1 MRHYRPVESM
11 RSSSRHVSVL
21 LGLLG
26 LLVVLC
32 TGRVSAQP
40 PTPTEQKDNLGKE
53 FYIAFGPNTGGE
65 TNSPQETE
73 NDVALYITSKVP
85 TAGRVEIPA
94 LNFDQTFTSTP
105 GQITTIKLPNGNN
118 NSATSLLDENK
129 AEQVIKGMAVKI
141 TSVEEVAVFG
151 MNHKRFSTD
160 AFMALP
166 TDVLGTEYRVMS
178 YPMAFGGQGSAMPS
192 QFWVVGV
199 EDGTNVTIVPKS
211 RTAFG
216 KAANTP
222 IDIVLNRGDVY
233 LVQSSVDGGEDLT
246 GSLIEADRAI
256 AVFSGHERAAIPFNA
271 TLYDG
276 QPPSRDHLVEQLP
289 PVSAWGDSAFVVP
302 HATADRPDLVRI
314 ISAEDNNTIS
324 INGTAVA
331 TLNAGQFYQIDELTS
346 VAQVQ
351 ATNPVLIGQFA
362 PTSMGVRDDPV
373 FPAYGDPAMAL
384 VFPVEQFTN
393 TYTIV
398 SVEKASFQGNFVN
411 IVVEDAGVASMK
423 IDGNPIPASEF
434 KPITGTTYFYAQ
446 LSVSQGT
453 HNLDGDK
460 PFGVTVYA
468 FGDVDSYSYTGGT
481 LTKTITP
488 LKSSDLVIDFGDRVV
503 DPITRLG
510 TFDTIVSL
518 VNTSTEEVNI
528 FGFPRRMQDINNFE
542 VILPILPFKIL
553 ALDASKTM
561 TIRFDPKKEINRR
574 MHTQITAKTDHLR
587 AYVVDVYGRAVI
599 EQQMAAADSNL
610 KLPIQEIDFGY
621 FSKTDLPEDSA
632 AYIGNVG
639 FADLDIVDMQITGP
653 NAADFRQTDILKGDN
668 LVTIPFRVEKNPAA
682 GVRVELQFIP
692 SGADGFREA
701 FLDYKTKAGVSGRIR
716 LIANILTI
724 EMPTVQNAG
733 WEETPLCRPGRKTIK
748 IVNPNSV
755 PMRVDSIVF
764 RGLNP
769 NDFLANKKT
778 PFEIPPRTEIEVEI
792 IFQPEDVGAR
802 SAQAYIYFNI
812 PKGLWRVSALTGSG
826 MKYPLEYHV
835 PKHIHIL
842 TNEAFK
848 LPIYAD
854 VDLEPFQARGYTL
867 HLRYDPTHL
876 EDVDI
881 ELDGTLSQNA
891 SIQFGGDFGERI
903 LNVTLLD
910 GVLKGGGEVD
920 PHPLIIVKFRS
931 FLAEGEKRLEF
942 QEDVPVH
949 YNLKLKDKQV
959 EDYCITQKIRT
970 ATITL
975 DSSCI
980 EDVFIQVP
988 WDPPS
993 TPELE
998 YNVPNPFQR
1007 VTSIGYHVPGELP
1020 VLLEVLDEMG
1030 RVVST
1035 LVNKE
1040 MTPGFYRASFDAQ
1053 DLPSGIYTV
1062 RLTYDGIVRTRRMV
1076 LEK

>member
-1 MRHYRPVESM
+1 M
-11 RSSSRHVSVL
+11 RSSFRAVSTSFVL
-21 LGLLG
+21 A
-26 LLVVLC
+26 VLALF
-32 TGRVSAQP
+32 TGALNAQV
-40 PTPTEQKDNLGKE
+40 TTEVKDNLGKE

-65 TNSPQETE
+65 TNMPQETQ

-94 LNFDQTFTSTP
+94 LNIDQTFTSTP
-105 GQITTIKLPNGNN
+105 GQITTVKLPNGNN
-118 NSATSLLDENK
+118 NGASVTLTGNDGERI
-129 AEQVIKGMAVKI
+129 IKGMAVRI
-141 TSVEEVAVFG
+141 TSIEEVAVFG

-166 TDVLGTEYRVMS
+166 IDVLGTEYRAMS
-178 YPMAFGGQGSAMPS
+178 YPMAQAGQGFAMPS
-192 QFWVVGV
+192 QFWIVGV

-211 RTAFG
+211 MTARG
-216 KAANTP
+216 KPANTP

-233 LVQSSVDGGEDLT
+233 LVQSATNGGEDLT
-246 GSLIEADRAI
+246 GSLIESDRAI

-276 QPPSRDHLVEQLP
+276 QAPSRDHLVEQLP

-324 INGTAVA
+324 INGSAVA

-351 ATNPVLIGQFA
+351 ATNPILIAQFA
-362 PTSMGVRDDPV
+362 PTSMGVRDDPF

-398 SVEKASFQGNFVN
+398 SVEKGAFTGNFVN
-411 IVVEDAGVASMK
+411 IVVEAAGVPSMK
-423 IDGNPIPASEF
+423 IDGIPIPVSEF
-434 KPITGTTYFYAQ
+434 KPIPGTTYFFAQ
-446 LSVSQGT
+446 ISVTQGT

-488 LKSSDLVIDFGDRVV
+488 LKSSDMVIDFGDRVL
-503 DPITRLG
+503 DPVMLAG
-510 TFDTIVSL
+510 VFDSVVSL

-528 FGFPRRMQDINNFE
+528 FGFPRRTQDVNNFE
-542 VILPILPFKIL
+542 VIKPVVPHKIL
-553 ALDASKTM
+553 ALLQDSM
-561 TIRFDPKKEINRR
+561 TIRFDPKRVANRR

-587 AYVVDVYGRAVI
+587 AYVVDVYGRGVI
-599 EQQMAAADSNL
+599 EQNIATADSGL
-610 KLPIQEIDFGY
+610 QLPIQEIDFGY
-621 FSKTDLPEDSA
+621 FSRTDPPSDSA

-639 FADLDIVDMQITGP
+639 FADLDIVEMMITGP
-653 NAADFRQTDILKGDN
+653 NMTDFRQLDILKGAN
-668 LVTIPFRVEKNPAA
+668 LVTVPFRVDKNPAG
-682 GVRVELQFIP
+682 GVRVELQFVP
-692 SGADGFREA
+692 GGADGFREA
-701 FLDYKTKAGVSGRIR
+701 FLDYKTKAGVSGRVR

-724 EMPTVQNAG
+724 EMPTVQSAG
-733 WEETPLCRPGRKTIK
+733 WEETPLCRPGRKTIT
-748 IVNPNSV
+748 IHNPNSV
-755 PMRVDSIVF
+755 PMRVDSILF
-764 RGLNP
+764 KGANP
-769 NDFLANKKT
+769 DDFMIDKQI
-778 PFEIPPRTEIEVEI
+778 PFEIPPRSSIDIPIV
-792 IFQPEDVGAR
+792 FQPEDVGAR

-812 PKGLWRVSALTGSG
+812 PKGLWRVSTLTGSG
-826 MKYPLEYHV
+826 SKYQLEYHV

-842 TNEAFK
+842 TNESFR

-854 VDLEPFQARGYTL
+854 VDLAPFQARGYTL

-881 ELDGTLSQNA
+881 ELENTLSQNA
-891 SIQFGGDFGERI
+891 SISFDGDYGERI
-903 LNVTLLD
+903 LNVTLREGATLR
-910 GVLKGGGEVD
+910 GGGTDD
-920 PHPLIIVKFRS
+920 PYPLIVVKFRS
-931 FLAEGEKRLEF
+931 FLAEGENRREF
-942 QEDVPVH
+942 QEEIPIH
-949 YNLKLKDKQV
+949 YNLQLKDKQV
-959 EDYCITQKIRT
+959 EDYCITQKVRT
-970 ATITL
+970 GIVFL
-975 DSSCI
+975 DSTCI
-980 EDVFIQVP
+980 EEVFVQVP

-998 YNVPNPFQR
+998 YPVPNPFAR
-1007 VTSIGYHVPGELP
+1007 TTSIGYHVPGEYN

-1035 LVNKE
+1035 LVNQE
-1040 MTPGFYRASFDAQ
+1040 ITPGFYRAAFDAG
-1053 DLPSGIYTV
+1053 DLPSGVYTA
-1062 RLTYDGIVRTRRMV
+1062 RFTYDGTVRTRRMV